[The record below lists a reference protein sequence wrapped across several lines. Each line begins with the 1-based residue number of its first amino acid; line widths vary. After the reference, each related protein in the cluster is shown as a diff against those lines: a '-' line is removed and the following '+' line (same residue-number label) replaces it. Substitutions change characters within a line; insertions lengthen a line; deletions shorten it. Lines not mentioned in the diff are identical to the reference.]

1 MKPFTVNKHGRLV
14 LPSNFFPEIDFSQL
28 ESLEQLSAV
37 VKRDFDDKAPTGM
50 DLLRRIEARSYTAR
64 YELLRDLG
72 LHLFWVNRFS
82 IMMYE
87 ERPIAWR
94 HVPKK
99 SDDVFIAAVT
109 PWKDGERKTAAVRD
123 EYQRLPSAWNADVE
137 YRIFTML
144 FEIFSNR
151 RHQAVELPAIKPT
164 VAEVLEDPAN
174 LILHVSLYDPDFH
187 RFSYEDIIECHEEVP
202 ELEALMRWSM
212 VLFNQYPWH
221 RSLVRLTE
229 VGKVRDDDVILVLY
243 PRNRE
248 VLQFIRRVK
257 SGYRPA
263 ARVRAPVAK
272 PPARAFPAIRIA
284 GQFSIQPRIE
294 SLAAIK
300 GEIPCTNED
309 LVRNSA
315 YTWSPISARE
325 ITARTGIERRLYTAR
340 PLEDIALQAAR
351 AALEQAGRS
360 AHEIGAIVCCT
371 CTSARM
377 LPSIATWI
385 SGQLGLFQ
393 THASFDLIAACAGM
407 VYGLAECIR
416 LLQEVNR
423 PVVLVC
429 AEKFSDKVGNVR
441 PSRMVFADGAAALVL
456 GPAPQGVLS
465 DIEVIQTY
473 ASGPFNEVNS
483 IIGPNPQ
490 FDNGI
495 TVYGPDVEALV
506 KRYLVQMVDE
516 LSVIRAEDDPSRSLL
531 DSIELVVPHQANRT
545 MVVKLAGA
553 AGIPSRKLYFN
564 IDRVGNTSS
573 ASIPIAI
580 SDAVSEG
587 VISEPMRILAPGFGA
602 GAVAGYAVMR
612 IDPRIVAPA
621 SSGRTR

>member
-1 MKPFTVNKHGRLV
+1 MKPFTVNRHGRLV
-14 LPSNFFPEIDFSQL
+14 LPSNFFPDIDFSQL
-28 ESLEQLSAV
+28 ESLEQLAAI
-37 VKRDFDDKAPTGM
+37 VKRDFDDKAPTGL
-50 DLLRRIEARSYTAR
+50 DLLRRIEARAYTTR
-64 YELLRDLG
+64 SELLRDLG
-72 LHLFWVNRFS
+72 LHLFWVNRYS
-82 IMMYE
+82 ITMYE

-94 HVPKK
+94 HVPKTR
-99 SDDVFIAAVT
+99 DDVFIPVVT
-109 PWKDGERKTAAVRD
+109 PWKEGERKTAAVRD
-123 EYQRLPSAWNADVE
+123 EYQRLPSTWDTDVE
-137 YRIFTML
+137 YRIFAVL
-144 FEIFSNR
+144 FDLFSNR
-151 RHQAVELPAIKPT
+151 RHHAVELPAIKPT

-174 LILHVSLYDPDFH
+174 LVQHISVYDPDFH
-187 RFSYEDIIECHEEVP
+187 RFSYEDIIECREEVP

-221 RSLVRLTE
+221 RSLVRLAE

-243 PRNRE
+243 PRNCE

-257 SGYRPA
+257 SGYRPTA
-263 ARVRAPVAK
+263 GARVPVAK
-272 PPARAFPAIRIA
+272 PPARAFPPVRV
-284 GQFSIQPRIE
+284 GTQFSIQPRIE
-294 SLAAIK
+294 SLAVVK

-325 ITARTGIERRLYTAR
+325 IAERTGIERRLYTAR
-340 PLEDIALQAAR
+340 SLEEISLQASR

-371 CTSARM
+371 CTSARL

-385 SGQLGLFQ
+385 SGQLGLLQ

-423 PVVLVC
+423 PVMLVC

-441 PSRMVFADGAAALVL
+441 PSRMVFGDGAAAFVF
-456 GPAPQGVLS
+456 GPAQAGMLS
-465 DIEVIQTY
+465 DVDVFQTY

-516 LSVIRAEDDPSRSLL
+516 LSVIRDDGNRSRSLL

-553 AGIPSRKLYFN
+553 AGIPSEKLYFN
-564 IDRVGNTSS
+564 IGRVGNTSS

-580 SDAVSEG
+580 ADAVSEG
-587 VISEPMRILAPGFGA
+587 VISRPMRILTPGFGA

-612 IDPRIVAPA
+612 IDPGIVAPT
-621 SSGRTR
+621 SSA